1 MHAAAAEPG
10 GGVLV
15 LGGDS
20 GGRLLPAGDIWRLCP
35 EPLAWHL
42 ERPPPGADPGQVPP
56 ALSGHSVTRWGH
68 RLVVVGG
75 FARPSVQEPLLAAV
89 HLFDLSSRTWAHVAV
104 GGPAP
109 TARGNHSATLL
120 GGSRLAVF
128 GGETPSAQVAL
139 GDLHVLDLEAMVWLD
154 LGQRTTGAANGA
166 PEPAPRSSHLAAAA
180 PGGRHMLIF
189 GGGCNSRCFDDLW
202 ALDSETW
209 EWWRP
214 DCRGAAPAARAGHA
228 GALVGAQWVVAG
240 GGDLHRG
247 FKDTHRLDLAGMPD
261 VGPPEAQGA
270 QLAWE
275 RFAGAAPQGEGM
287 SVVACG
293 SVLVAFGG
301 YDGKYHNDVG
311 LLEVDTG
318 EEPHPLGDGP
328 EMPAAP
334 GQTGTRA
341 EEGAVVAPAPADQ
354 GAVPRQAP
362 GPALAEVA
370 AAAVAGDAGVDRTT
384 ATPLERELAAERER
398 AAGALREL
406 EGCRHELQKAR
417 DENLRQEALVAEL
430 RQQLGRLQQDA
441 AEDAVRPR
449 STRGL
454 LDYITGAS
462 P

>member
-1 MHAAAAEPG
+1 
-10 GGVLV
+10 
-15 LGGDS
+15 
-20 GGRLLPAGDIWRLCP
+20 
-35 EPLAWHL
+35 
-42 ERPPPGADPGQVPP
+42 
-56 ALSGHSVTRWGH
+56 
-68 RLVVVGG
+68 
-75 FARPSVQEPLLAAV
+75 
-89 HLFDLSSRTWAHVAV
+89 
-104 GGPAP
+104 
-109 TARGNHSATLL
+109 
-120 GGSRLAVF
+120 
-128 GGETPSAQVAL
+128 
-139 GDLHVLDLEAMVWLD
+139 
-154 LGQRTTGAANGA
+154 
-166 PEPAPRSSHLAAAA
+166 
-180 PGGRHMLIF
+180 
-189 GGGCNSRCFDDLW
+189 
-202 ALDSETW
+202 
-209 EWWRP
+209 
-214 DCRGAAPAARAGHA
+214 
-228 GALVGAQWVVAG
+228 
-240 GGDLHRG
+240 
-247 FKDTHRLDLAGMPD
+247 
-261 VGPPEAQGA
+261 
-270 QLAWE
+270 
-275 RFAGAAPQGEGM
+275 M

-454 LDYITGAS
+454 LDYITGAT